1 MQIIF
6 YVVEQNFNFQFQY
19 NQLETWEIGV
29 TAQISWGSPAYKS
42 GQKMG
47 RGNFE
52 DFYFII
58 TPNSTLEQSWSLA
71 RFSPNL
77 KISVH

>member
-1 MQIIF
+1 MVLLLR
-6 YVVEQNFNFQFQY
+6 YREAH
-19 NQLETWEIGV
+19 L
-29 TAQISWGSPAYKS
+29 PKS

>member
-29 TAQISWGSPAYKS
+29 TAQISWGSPA
-42 GQKMG
+42 
-47 RGNFE
+47 
-52 DFYFII
+52 
-58 TPNSTLEQSWSLA
+58 
-71 RFSPNL
+71 
-77 KISVH
+77 